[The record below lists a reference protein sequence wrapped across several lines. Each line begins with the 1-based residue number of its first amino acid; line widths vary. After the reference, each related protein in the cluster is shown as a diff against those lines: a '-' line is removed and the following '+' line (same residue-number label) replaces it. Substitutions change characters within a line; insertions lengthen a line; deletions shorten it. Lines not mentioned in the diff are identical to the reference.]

1 MKITDLLIQLDQAI
15 NASTILNM
23 VVQNMIS
30 LFNSVF
36 FFFDFDKKNHDKY
49 QFFIRKC
56 DVSLHKPLFKIS
68 DILLVV

>member
-36 FFFDFDKKNHDKY
+36 FFFDLDKKNMTN
-49 QFFIRKC
+49 IN
-56 DVSLHKPLFKIS
+56 SLLESVMSVYTNHFS
-68 DILLVV
+68 R

>member
-36 FFFDFDKKNHDKY
+36 FFLILIKKIMTNINSLLESVMSVYTNH
-49 QFFIRKC
+49 FSR
-56 DVSLHKPLFKIS
+56 
-68 DILLVV
+68 